1 MTDQLDSS
9 FQSFVEQVRTRLQK
23 GARQYGDRSFTRPVP
38 ELVGE
43 IQEELADVCGW
54 SFILWT
60 RLERLRAVT
69 IVKATP
75 AALSKHHGIHVYGPL
90 TEAESWA
97 AHDRAA
103 WEHHHKRPFLGAIP

>member
-60 RLERLRAVT
+60 RLQSMRSVLPA
-69 IVKATP
+69 KA
-75 AALSKHHGIHVYGPL
+75 KQRGGQVFGEL